1 MRARIRRLLRQ
12 RLSTQVVIM
21 MVAILVVTMAA
32 GFAVVQ
38 WNLNRQLDDQY
49 EQRSLAVA
57 QSLASQPGLQQ
68 AVRTGGPGGIGP
80 HGAVQSMAMAA
91 MHSTAA
97 KFVVVTNAKGI
108 RLSHPNPR
116 LIGTPVWYPDK
127 DLPSSETF
135 RTGQDWMGI
144 EHGTLGVEA
153 VGKAP
158 IFGHGK
164 LIGEVSVGFLTAT
177 VAGDVA
183 RMLVDLAVYFL
194 AVLALGV
201 LAALGLSRRLK
212 RQTFGLE
219 LREIA
224 ALLQE
229 REAMLHGIREG
240 VLGYD
245 KNERI
250 VLANDFARQ
259 LLDLLPEFV
268 GRPLRHVLPPG
279 RLADV
284 VTGEIEGSDLLVLH
298 GDRVLVAN
306 RMPIR
311 QGHRHLGW
319 VVTFQDRTES
329 EALKRQLDDA
339 IGLTET
345 LRAQSHEFANR
356 LHTLVGLVELG
367 RNDEAIQFVTDVSA
381 ARADLTERLQADIGD
396 AKLVAMILGKVSLA
410 DERDVR
416 LRVMDD
422 SHVGAPISD
431 ISQVLTVAG
440 NLIDNAIDAAAQ
452 APGPRWVELT
462 IVAVEHDLLV
472 RVRDS
477 GRGVPHDMRESV
489 FMDGVT
495 TKTSTTG
502 ARRGLG
508 LALVRKVVEGRG
520 GMISVGHDGGAVFTA
535 VLPNCVGV
543 DPRTQSGIPEAGCA
557 AGAEGGTCLA
567 MIRVVVVDDDFRI
580 AGIHAAYVDKVDG
593 FQAVAQA
600 HTAAE
605 AAGAVDRLR
614 PDLLLLDLYLP
625 DEHGLDL
632 AARLRREGHP
642 PVDVIVITAAK
653 DADSVRAAMQGGA
666 LHYLLKPFSFPAL
679 RDKLLSYAQMRSR
692 LGALHEP
699 DQRNV
704 DRVFGALRAQDQLAG
719 AKGRSAHTLEAVERL
734 LASGGQELS
743 AAEVAEMTGMSR
755 ATAQRYLSHL
765 HEIGRVQIRL
775 RYGSG
780 GRPEHRYRWYQAS
793 EH

>member
-1 MRARIRRLLRQ
+1 MRARIRQLLRQ

-68 AVRTGGPGGIGP
+68 AVRTGSPGGIGP
-80 HGAVQSMAMAA
+80 HGAVQGMAMAA
-91 MHSTAA
+91 MRSTAA
-97 KFVVVTNAKGI
+97 TFVVVTNAKGI

-116 LIGTPVWYPDK
+116 LIGMPVWYPDK

-164 LIGEVSVGFLTAT
+164 LVGEVSVGFLTAT
-177 VAGDVA
+177 VAGHVA
-183 RMLVDLAVYFL
+183 RTLVDLAVYFL

-201 LAALGLSRRLK
+201 LAALGLARLLK

-250 VLANDFARQ
+250 VLANDSARQ

-268 GRPLRHVLPPG
+268 GRPLQHVLPPG

-298 GDRVLVAN
+298 DDRVLVAN
-306 RMPIR
+306 RMPIQ

-329 EALKRQLDDA
+329 EALKRQLEDA

-422 SHVGAPISD
+422 SHVSAPISD
-431 ISQVLTVAG
+431 ISQVLTIAG

-452 APGPRWVELT
+452 APEPRWVELT

-477 GRGVPHDMRESV
+477 GRGVPHNMREAI

-520 GMISVGHDGGAVFTA
+520 GMISVGHDSGAVFTA

-543 DPRTQSGIPEAGCA
+543 DPRTESGIPEAGA
-557 AGAEGGTCLA
+557 PQEPKGAP
-567 MIRVVVVDDDFRI
+567 V
-580 AGIHAAYVDKVDG
+580 
-593 FQAVAQA
+593 
-600 HTAAE
+600 
-605 AAGAVDRLR
+605 
-614 PDLLLLDLYLP
+614 LP
-625 DEHGLDL
+625 
-632 AARLRREGHP
+632 
-642 PVDVIVITAAK
+642 
-653 DADSVRAAMQGGA
+653 
-666 LHYLLKPFSFPAL
+666 
-679 RDKLLSYAQMRSR
+679 
-692 LGALHEP
+692 
-699 DQRNV
+699 
-704 DRVFGALRAQDQLAG
+704 
-719 AKGRSAHTLEAVERL
+719 
-734 LASGGQELS
+734 
-743 AAEVAEMTGMSR
+743 
-755 ATAQRYLSHL
+755 
-765 HEIGRVQIRL
+765 
-775 RYGSG
+775 
-780 GRPEHRYRWYQAS
+780 
-793 EH
+793 

>member
-1 MRARIRRLLRQ
+1 MRARVRRLLRQ

-91 MHSTAA
+91 MRSTAA

-108 RLSHPNPR
+108 RLSHPNSR

-158 IFGHGK
+158 IFSHGK
-164 LIGEVSVGFLTAT
+164 LIGEVSVGFLAAT
-177 VAGDVA
+177 VARDVD
-183 RMLVDLAVYFL
+183 RTLVDLAVYFL

-201 LAALGLSRRLK
+201 LAALGLSRLLK

-306 RMPIR
+306 RMPI
-311 QGHRHLGW
+311 QQAHRHLGW

-396 AKLVAMILGKVSLA
+396 ATLVAMILGKVSLA

-422 SHVGAPISD
+422 SHVSAPISD
-431 ISQVLTVAG
+431 ISQVLTVVG

-477 GRGVPHDMRESV
+477 GRGVPHNMREAV

-520 GMISVGHDGGAVFTA
+520 GMISVGHDSGAVFTA
-535 VLPNCVGV
+535 VLPHCVGM
-543 DPRTQSGIPEAGCA
+543 DP
-557 AGAEGGTCLA
+557 
-567 MIRVVVVDDDFRI
+567 
-580 AGIHAAYVDKVDG
+580 
-593 FQAVAQA
+593 
-600 HTAAE
+600 
-605 AAGAVDRLR
+605 
-614 PDLLLLDLYLP
+614 
-625 DEHGLDL
+625 
-632 AARLRREGHP
+632 
-642 PVDVIVITAAK
+642 
-653 DADSVRAAMQGGA
+653 
-666 LHYLLKPFSFPAL
+666 
-679 RDKLLSYAQMRSR
+679 
-692 LGALHEP
+692 
-699 DQRNV
+699 
-704 DRVFGALRAQDQLAG
+704 
-719 AKGRSAHTLEAVERL
+719 
-734 LASGGQELS
+734 
-743 AAEVAEMTGMSR
+743 
-755 ATAQRYLSHL
+755 
-765 HEIGRVQIRL
+765 
-775 RYGSG
+775 
-780 GRPEHRYRWYQAS
+780 
-793 EH
+793 

>member
-32 GFAVVQ
+32 GFAVVR

-91 MHSTAA
+91 MRSTAA
-97 KFVVVTNAKGI
+97 KFVVVTNARGI
-108 RLSHPNPR
+108 RLSHPNSR

-144 EHGTLGVEA
+144 EQGTLGIEA

-158 IFGHGK
+158 IFSHGQ

-177 VAGDVA
+177 VAGHVA
-183 RMLVDLAVYFL
+183 RTLVDLAVYFL

-201 LAALGLSRRLK
+201 LAALGLARRLK

-416 LRVMDD
+416 LRVTDD

-431 ISQVLTVAG
+431 VSQVLTVVG
-440 NLIDNAIDAAAQ
+440 NLIDNAIDAATQ

-477 GRGVPHDMRESV
+477 GRGVPHDMREAV

-535 VLPNCVGV
+535 VLPQCVGMDPATLV
-543 DPRTQSGIPEAGCA
+543 DPGTGAGSPGAPESGASHEKA
-557 AGAEGGTCLA
+557 
-567 MIRVVVVDDDFRI
+567 
-580 AGIHAAYVDKVDG
+580 
-593 FQAVAQA
+593 
-600 HTAAE
+600 
-605 AAGAVDRLR
+605 
-614 PDLLLLDLYLP
+614 
-625 DEHGLDL
+625 
-632 AARLRREGHP
+632 
-642 PVDVIVITAAK
+642 PV
-653 DADSVRAAMQGGA
+653 S
-666 LHYLLKPFSFPAL
+666 P
-679 RDKLLSYAQMRSR
+679 
-692 LGALHEP
+692 
-699 DQRNV
+699 
-704 DRVFGALRAQDQLAG
+704 
-719 AKGRSAHTLEAVERL
+719 
-734 LASGGQELS
+734 
-743 AAEVAEMTGMSR
+743 
-755 ATAQRYLSHL
+755 
-765 HEIGRVQIRL
+765 
-775 RYGSG
+775 
-780 GRPEHRYRWYQAS
+780 
-793 EH
+793 